1 MDTRHSAETYRVWAH
16 DNQVYGPI
24 EFAVLVQWVHE
35 QRVFPSTWIYL
46 EKQEE
51 WLPAGKVEPL
61 HDYFSA
67 QIGASVLNHRSPETD
82 PVTAEEL
89 RQFTILSSL
98 SNEEIV
104 KATRLGELR
113 HIRSG
118 EIILKKDD
126 PGDAMYFVLSGNVRA
141 RLLVGRD
148 DKTLTRIPAGEFF
161 GEMAMFTQSPRSA
174 DVVAD
179 GDTRLL
185 RFSAKAFHQLISET
199 PEAAAPVLFAIART
213 MANRISQDNWRF
225 QKEVAS
231 EFTWR

>member
-1 MDTRHSAETYRVWAH
+1 MDTQQATETYRVWAH

-24 EFAVLVQWVHE
+24 EFANLAHWVQE
-35 QRVFPSTWIYL
+35 NRVFPSTWVYL
-46 EKQEE
+46 ETRDE
-51 WLPAGKVEPL
+51 WLPAGKIEAL

-67 QIGASVLNHRSPETD
+67 QSGSSVLNRRLPETD
-82 PVTAEEL
+82 LITTEEL

-98 SNEEIV
+98 SNEEIG
-104 KATRLGELR
+104 KAIRLGELR
-113 HIRSG
+113 HVRSG

-185 RFSAKAFHQLISET
+185 RFSAKAFWQLITEN

-213 MANRISQDNWRF
+213 LANRISQDNWRF

-231 EFTWR
+231 EFIWR